1 MRLKIFLRSFVVLFF
16 IFSVNSADI
25 SNQEEEKANF
35 RFLQKVQGA
44 ANILAGATLFC
55 DPIDSSQ
62 FIAAQALFMST
73 LDLANFKVVDLE
85 NEETKNKAMGH
96 LLSASLNASA
106 AYSILYGTAEY
117 YFTCDPKYIYFGSML
132 LDSVVTR

>member
-73 LDLANFKVVDLE
+73 LDLAN
-85 NEETKNKAMGH
+85 
-96 LLSASLNASA
+96 
-106 AYSILYGTAEY
+106 YPR
-117 YFTCDPKYIYFGSML
+117 C
-132 LDSVVTR
+132 